1 MNKNTMNSSITS
13 RKVYFDVLNILGTL
27 FVVWIH
33 FGNEVHWYDGSR
45 VWYWCLF
52 IQVVSY
58 WAVPVFFMLTGAT
71 LMDYQRKYD
80 TGTYFKRR
88 IRKTMIPYLFWGTII
103 AAVKITRPSIQIPC
117 DKGIAQWLYS
127 ISDLFIHNQME
138 SIYWFFP
145 AIFGIYLCIPALTV
159 FTEEKNRR
167 KLNYLVIVGILTIAV
182 IPFLYEMVKTYGSI
196 DGLGWN
202 SALELPMLG
211 GYLIYPVL
219 GYWAAKKDFTKAER
233 IVSYI
238 AAILCAVLRYWGLAF
253 LSERDG
259 NTNQLFMNYKGFPA
273 LFLALGVFVF
283 VRYACEKLKMYIEKY
298 SHLISIASSC
308 SFGVYL
314 VHNLVL
320 DQMARI
326 SFFAKYSVQW
336 YFFWPFICYFL
347 CVAIVLVGKR
357 LPFVKRFFP

>member
-103 AAVKITRPSIQIPC
+103 AAVKITRQSIQIPC

-167 KLNYLVIVGILTIAV
+167 KLNYLVIEGILTIAV
-182 IPFLYEMVKTYGSI
+182 IPSLY
-196 DGLGWN
+196 
-202 SALELPMLG
+202 
-211 GYLIYPVL
+211 
-219 GYWAAKKDFTKAER
+219 
-233 IVSYI
+233 
-238 AAILCAVLRYWGLAF
+238 
-253 LSERDG
+253 
-259 NTNQLFMNYKGFPA
+259 
-273 LFLALGVFVF
+273 
-283 VRYACEKLKMYIEKY
+283 
-298 SHLISIASSC
+298 
-308 SFGVYL
+308 
-314 VHNLVL
+314 
-320 DQMARI
+320 
-326 SFFAKYSVQW
+326 
-336 YFFWPFICYFL
+336 
-347 CVAIVLVGKR
+347 
-357 LPFVKRFFP
+357 